1 MSKYDAP
8 KADFASPHPV
18 NGGASACPKDL
29 PRDLSHEAE
38 RARMIIETLPYIR
51 EFAGQTVVIKY
62 GGNAMIDETLKQS
75 FARSVVLLKYVGVN
89 PIIVHGGGPQIGKML
104 KALNIESHFRQG
116 LRVTDDA
123 TMDVVEMVLVGK
135 VNKEIVNLINLA
147 GGRAVG
153 LSGKDGML
161 IRAEKKELAIESADA
176 PPEIIDLGMVGEVVS
191 IETGVLKS
199 LMDVGII
206 PVIAPVGVDDL
217 GRTYNINAD
226 SVAGAVAAAIRAK
239 RLHLLTD
246 VAGVLD
252 RDKNLIPSMTSTQ
265 AFEAIER
272 GVVVGGMIPKLQCC
286 LEAVLGGVE
295 KVHIIDGRVE
305 NCVLLEMFTPCGI
318 GTEITR

>member
-1 MSKYDAP
+1 MTQPDESKA
-8 KADFASPHPV
+8 AFA
-18 NGGASACPKDL
+18 AAACPE
-29 PRDLSHEAE
+29 RDISRDAE
-38 RARMIIETLPYIR
+38 RARMIIEMLPYIR
-51 EFAGQTVVIKY
+51 EFAGRTVVIKY

-161 IRAEKKELAIESADA
+161 IRAEKKELAVSRESA
-176 PPEIIDLGMVGEVVS
+176 PPEIIDLGMVGEVTA
-191 IETGVLKS
+191 IETGVLTS
-199 LMDVGII
+199 LMGSGII
-206 PVIAPVGVDDL
+206 PVIAPVGVDDE

-226 SVAGAVAAAIRAK
+226 SVAGAVAGAMRAK

-246 VAGVLD
+246 VPGVLD
-252 RDKNLIPSMTSTQ
+252 RDKKLIATMTSTQ
-265 AFEAIER
+265 AFQAIED
-272 GVVVGGMIPKLQCC
+272 GVVVGGMIPKLHCV
-286 LEAVLGGVE
+286 LEAIMAGVE
-295 KVHIIDGRVE
+295 KANIIDGRVE
-305 NCVLLEMFTPCGI
+305 NCVLLELFTACGI

>member
-1 MSKYDAP
+1 MSHDAQ
-8 KADFASPHPV
+8 KAAF
-18 NGGASACPKDL
+18 ACPPAQPAKSG
-29 PRDLSHEAE
+29 RDLKHEAE

-51 EFAGQTVVIKY
+51 EFAGQTIVIKY
-62 GGNAMIDETLKQS
+62 GGNAMIDENLKQS
-75 FARSVVLLKYVGVN
+75 FAKSVVLLKYVGVN
-89 PIIVHGGGPQIGKML
+89 PIIVHGGGPQIGQML

-116 LRVTDDA
+116 LRVTDGA

-161 IRAEKKELAIESADA
+161 IRAEKKELAVESADA
-176 PPEIIDLGMVGEVVS
+176 PPEIIDLGMVGEVLS

-199 LMDVGII
+199 LMGIGII

-217 GRTYNINAD
+217 GNTYNINAD
-226 SVAGAVAAAIRAK
+226 SVAGAVAAAMRAK

-246 VAGVLD
+246 VPGVLD
-252 RDKNLIPSMTSTQ
+252 RDKNLIPSMTSTV
-265 AFEAIER
+265 AFEAIEH
-272 GVVVGGMIPKLQCC
+272 GVVSGGMIPKLRCC

>member
-1 MSKYDAP
+1 
-8 KADFASPHPV
+8 
-18 NGGASACPKDL
+18 
-29 PRDLSHEAE
+29 
-38 RARMIIETLPYIR
+38 MIIEMLPYIR

-62 GGNAMIDETLKQS
+62 GGNAMIDENLKQS

-161 IRAEKKELAIESADA
+161 IRAEKKELAVNRADA
-176 PPEIIDLGMVGEVVS
+176 PPEIIDLGMVGEVTA
-191 IETGVLKS
+191 IETSVLDS
-199 LMDVGII
+199 LMGIGVI
-206 PVIAPVGVDDL
+206 PVIAPVGVDDA
-217 GRTYNINAD
+217 GHTYNINAD
-226 SVAGAVAAAIRAK
+226 SVAGAVAGAMRAK

-246 VAGVLD
+246 VPGVLD
-252 RDKNLIPSMTSTQ
+252 CDKKLIRSMTSTQ
-265 AFEAIER
+265 AFQAIEN
-272 GVVVGGMIPKLQCC
+272 GVVVGGMIPKLQCV
-286 LEAVLGGVE
+286 LEAIMAGVE

-305 NCVLLEMFTPCGI
+305 NCVLLELFTACGI

>member
-1 MSKYDAP
+1 MSKHDAP
-8 KADFASPHPV
+8 K
-18 NGGASACPKDL
+18 GAFACPPAAPMKSD
-29 PRDLSHEAE
+29 RDLAHEAE

-62 GGNAMIDETLKQS
+62 GGNAMVDETLKQS
-75 FARSVVLLKYVGVN
+75 FAKSVVLLKYVGVN

-116 LRVTDDA
+116 LRVTDGA

-161 IRAEKKELAIESADA
+161 IRAEKKELAINHADA
-176 PPEIIDLGMVGEVVS
+176 PPEIIDLGKVGEVVS

-199 LMDVGII
+199 LMDGGII

-217 GRTYNINAD
+217 GATYNINAD
-226 SVAGAVAAAIRAK
+226 SVAGAVAGAVRAK

-252 RDKNLIPSMTSTQ
+252 RDKQLIQSMTSTQ
-265 AFEAIER
+265 AFEAIEK
-272 GVVVGGMIPKLQCC
+272 GIVVGGMIPKLQCC
-286 LEAVLGGVE
+286 LEAIMAGVE

-318 GTEITR
+318 GTEIVR

>member
-1 MSKYDAP
+1 MSKHDAPTKDAP
-8 KADFASPHPV
+8 KDAF
-18 NGGASACPKDL
+18 ACPAPS
-29 PRDLSHEAE
+29 PRDPSREAE

-51 EFAGQTVVIKY
+51 EFSGQTVVIKY

-75 FARSVVLLKYVGVN
+75 FAKSVVLLKYVGVN
-89 PIIVHGGGPQIGKML
+89 PIIVHGGGPQIGRML
-104 KALNIESHFRQG
+104 KALGIESHFRQG

-135 VNKEIVNLINLA
+135 VNKEIVNLVNMA

-161 IRAEKKELAIESADA
+161 IRAEKKELAVESADA
-176 PPEIIDLGMVGEVVS
+176 APEIIDLGMVGEVVS

-199 LMDVGII
+199 LMNEGFI
-206 PVIAPVGVDDL
+206 PIIAPVGVDEL

-226 SVAGAVAAAIRAK
+226 SVAGAVAAAMRAK

-252 RDKNLIPSMTSTQ
+252 RDKKLIASMTSTS
-265 AFEAIER
+265 AFEAIEK
-272 GVVVGGMIPKLQCC
+272 GVVVGGMIPKLHCA
-286 LEAVLGGVE
+286 LEAILGGVE

>member
-1 MSKYDAP
+1 MPQDPSKA
-8 KADFASPHPV
+8 AFATP
-18 NGGASACPKDL
+18 ACPTD
-29 PRDLSHEAE
+29 PRRDLTHEAE

-62 GGNAMIDETLKQS
+62 GGNAMIDENLKQS
-75 FARSVVLLKYVGVN
+75 FAKSVVLLKYVGVN

-116 LRVTDDA
+116 LRVTDEA

-161 IRAEKKELAIESADA
+161 IRAEKKELAINHEDA
-176 PPEIIDLGMVGEVVS
+176 PPEIIDLGRVGEVTS

-199 LMDVGII
+199 LMSGGII
-206 PVIAPVGVDDL
+206 PVIAPVGVDEL
-217 GRTYNINAD
+217 GGTYNINAD
-226 SVAGAVAAAIRAK
+226 SVAGAVAGAVRAK

-246 VAGVLD
+246 VPGVLD
-252 RDKNLIPSMTSTQ
+252 KDKQLIPSMTSTQ
-265 AFEAIER
+265 AFEAIQN
-272 GVVVGGMIPKLQCC
+272 GIVVGGMIPKLQCC
-286 LEAVLGGVE
+286 LEAIMAGVE

-305 NCVLLEMFTPCGI
+305 NCVLLELFTNCGI
-318 GTEITR
+318 GTEIVR